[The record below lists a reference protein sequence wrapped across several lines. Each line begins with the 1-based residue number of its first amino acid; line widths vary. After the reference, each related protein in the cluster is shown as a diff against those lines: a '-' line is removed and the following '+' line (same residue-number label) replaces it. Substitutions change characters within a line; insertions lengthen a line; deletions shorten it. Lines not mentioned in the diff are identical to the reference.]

1 MPASKAS
8 VGCQHDAR
16 LTGRASARFLNKRK
30 TSYASFPDTFL
41 VLVSPIF
48 ILNSRD
54 AKLPDAF

>member
-30 TSYASFPDTFL
+30 ASHASLPDTLFI
-41 VLVSPIF
+41 LVSSVL
-48 ILNSRD
+48 ILNSRY
-54 AKLPDAF
+54 AKFSDAF